1 MLRFC
6 GKGLLE
12 QSEGITIVM
21 AKTKLKFDDQ
31 IWKNG
36 RDYFRQNIYYDNI
49 KLPMIPIADASG
61 KAICYGWQ
69 DHEANRELRMLRELE
84 KNRNA
89 RQFNDLYPDVKKV
102 IIYGCNELA
111 FRFAKYL
118 EGLKLSVAVKGKYW
132 NYFGYKSIED
142 VDFDDNSQMIIYAE
156 RILEDKRSLFQ
167 RVVRSAST
175 EFECINR
182 IYEENILVGNI
193 TDAGGEVDF
202 FFNKLDGKDVVILGT
217 DAKAQ
222 DMYDLLLAHGID
234 IKCFAVDGMPANRS
248 CLLLG
253 KQIKTIAEMLADE
266 KRLVFVEPRN
276 KNSAWGN
283 SYVEL
288 FDYYGYERNESFFLV
303 RDYTDI
309 PFSNLIHVLKGKRVI
324 LAGNERFCKILSD
337 YLTDIEKEDIKL
349 EYVEALQSG
358 TVDKTDILCEV
369 GCETGF
375 GYRLEPSVET
385 PRIWERYTGPVSY
398 TDYFLMPSVFVHI
411 DQYRLKNDKKYTVK
425 QLIPKGILLNLTFYN
440 SGNIFFKGLL
450 DGHPNI
456 LSIQHNVFAYNL
468 FSYCIR
474 LSLEKAEDIPN
485 ILQKLLKE
493 EVSESE
499 FQASF
504 PDWNKFHRSLEQHL
518 SLRKM
523 FTSQELF
530 VIFHIAYMEM
540 MTNRK
545 VENLSQ
551 KIIYFDP
558 HHFRIYGRAFLA
570 KWLESDNINVQMIT
584 IHRDDITN
592 ICSIYRRKVLE
603 EGKMKWA
610 QQIIWWMINE
620 KVDLGIGQADLQ
632 YSKRFEVRFEDLKL
646 HPRKELT
653 KICERMDIPWS
664 DMLMST
670 TSWGKTSSMGEIRNF
685 DLKPVFDRHEGNWS
699 EFDRFRLYLICSPY
713 QKRCGYPYE
722 NCMRFSRTQLW
733 ELFLKEFHFQ
743 EILEFETAEDRA
755 AYYLLAYELIRW
767 QLYENRKHM
776 IMDDIKQEFE
786 PIMIGKTKEELQI
799 AKQERRQKNR
809 YDLIK
814 IISEKR
820 RIVLYGLGRDGK
832 ALWDCLDETVRSDL
846 VLCDKK
852 AESERYYF
860 QGKQVISPLD
870 LCTKYMDYDIIV
882 TSSGCFREIRADL
895 EDMGIC
901 ADRVICNTIQLWE
914 GDDKL

>member
-12 QSEGITIVM
+12 QSEGITIVR
-21 AKTKLKFDDQ
+21 AKQNLKFDDQ
-31 IWKNG
+31 IWQYGK
-36 RDYFRQNIYYDNI
+36 DYFRQNIYHDI
-49 KLPMIPIADASG
+49 TKMPVIPIVDTSG
-61 KAICYGWQ
+61 ETVCYGWQ
-69 DHEANRELRMLRELE
+69 DYEANRELRMLRELE
-84 KNRNA
+84 KNQNA
-89 RQFNDLYPDVKKV
+89 RQFNDLYPNVRKV

-111 FRFAKYL
+111 FHFVKYL
-118 EGLKLSVAVKGKYW
+118 EGLKLSVSVKGKYW

-142 VDFDDNSQMIIYAE
+142 VDYDDSSQMIIYAE

-167 RVVRSAST
+167 RVIRSASAD
-175 EFECINR
+175 FECINR
-182 IYEENILVGNI
+182 IYEENILAGNI
-193 TDAGGEVDF
+193 TDAGGGFDF
-202 FFNKLDGKDVVILGT
+202 FLNKLGGKDVVILGL

-234 IKCFAVDGMPANRS
+234 IKCFAVDGMPTNRS

-253 KQIKTIAEMLADE
+253 KQIKTIAEMLLEE

-288 FDYYGYERNESFFLV
+288 FDYYGYGRNEDFFQV
-303 RDYTDI
+303 RDYADI

-324 LAGNERFCKILSD
+324 LAGDERFCKILSD

-349 EYVEALQSG
+349 EYIESLQSG
-358 TVDKTDILCEV
+358 MVDETDILCEV
-369 GCETGF
+369 GCEVDF
-375 GYRLEPSVET
+375 GYRREPSDET
-385 PRIWERYTGPVSY
+385 PRVWEKYTDPVSY
-398 TDYFLMPSVFVHI
+398 TDYFLMPSVFVFI
-411 DQYRLKNDKKYTVK
+411 DQYRLKNGNKYTVK
-425 QLIPKGILLNLTFYN
+425 QFIPKGILLNISFDN
-440 SGNIFFKGLL
+440 SGNIFFKGLV
-450 DGHPNI
+450 DGHPDI
-456 LSIQHNVFAYNL
+456 LSIQHNVLASNL

-474 LSLEKAEDIPN
+474 LSIEKAQDIPD
-485 ILQKLLKE
+485 ILRMLLKKE
-493 EVSESE
+493 MNKSE
-499 FQASF
+499 FQGAF
-504 PDWNKFHRSLEQHL
+504 PDWNRFRRSLEKHL

-558 HHFRIYGRAFLA
+558 HHFHIYGRAFLA
-570 KWLESDNINVQMIT
+570 KWLESDNINGQIIT
-584 IHRDDITN
+584 IHRDDIAN
-592 ICSIYRRKVLE
+592 ICSFYRRYVLE
-603 EGKMKWA
+603 HGKMKLARW
-610 QQIIWWMINE
+610 IIGWMFCE
-620 KVDLGIGQADLQ
+620 KIDLGMEQVDLQ

-653 KICERMDIPWS
+653 KICEQMDILWS
-664 DMLMST
+664 ETLMNT
-670 TSWGKTSSMGEIRNF
+670 TSWGIASSMGEIRDF
-685 DLKPVFDRHEGNWS
+685 DLKPVFDRHEGYWS
-699 EFDRFRLYLICSPY
+699 EFDRFRLYLLCSSY

-722 NCMRFSRTQLW
+722 NCMKFSRTQLW

-743 EILEFETAEDRA
+743 EILQFETAEEKT
-755 AYYLLAYELIRW
+755 AYYLWAYELIRW

-786 PIMIGKTKEELQI
+786 PIIIGKTKEELKV
-799 AKQERRQKNR
+799 AEQERRQKKR
-809 YDLIK
+809 HDLIE
-814 IISEKR
+814 IISGKR

-852 AESERYYF
+852 AESEKYYF
-860 QGKQVISPLD
+860 QGKQVISPLE
-870 LCTKYMDYDIIV
+870 LCKKYMDYEIVV
-882 TSSGCFREIRADL
+882 TSSRCFMEIRAEL
-895 EDMGIC
+895 EDMGINL
-901 ADRVICNTIQLWE
+901 DRVICNTVQLWE
-914 GDDKL
+914 GDDKS